1 MVRAARVVGHVPR
14 RISSICS
21 VFLRRGGSITC
32 TVTGSRH
39 YSGDLPQGGLELPC
53 TLKFEGREKE
63 ITKVKKLIKLM
74 LSSVPS
80 KVETKDE
87 PSKSELTKDDLQSGY
102 EKPPEPKKKKPFYVT
117 EQECR
122 EIETSITKG
131 DLLSDI
137 PINLAQN
144 FLQAEFPNIKG
155 LQSTLLQSK
164 KRLSPHTKNQLQI
177 IHSQG
182 NHWIVVSSI
191 DCDGGVVNVY
201 DSMYSEL
208 DPDTEKVVFNLFGT
222 VKLNFVNVQKQKGGS
237 DCGLFAIAI
246 STAISN
252 GLNPSRIIFDQAA
265 MRSHLVTCL
274 NNKKMTLFPTIS
286 Q

>member
-1 MVRAARVVGHVPR
+1 MICNLDMKNLQNQR
-14 RISSICS
+14 R
-21 VFLRRGGSITC
+21 R
-32 TVTGSRH
+32 SR
-39 YSGDLPQGGLELPC
+39 
-53 TLKFEGREKE
+53 
-63 ITKVKKLIKLM
+63 
-74 LSSVPS
+74 
-80 KVETKDE
+80 
-87 PSKSELTKDDLQSGY
+87 
-102 EKPPEPKKKKPFYVT
+102 

-252 GLNPSRIIFDQAA
+252 GLNPARIIFDIY
-265 MRSHLVTCL
+265 
-274 NNKKMTLFPTIS
+274 KKMTLFPTIS